1 MPLEPGTDS
10 SLHLSLGIPVETGVF
25 LMGAELCL
33 RRSRPD
39 SPDLL
44 LGCELRAGLQLVQI
58 SVAPLKPGIYAVIQR
73 KASSLQKPVG
83 QICS

>member
-1 MPLEPGTDS
+1 M
-10 SLHLSLGIPVETGVF
+10 ETGVF
-25 LMGAELCL
+25 LRGAELC
-33 RRSRPD
+33 RCRSRPD

-44 LGCELRAGLQLVQI
+44 LGCELQAGLQLVQI
-58 SVAPLKPGIYAVIQR
+58 SVAPLKLGIYALIQR